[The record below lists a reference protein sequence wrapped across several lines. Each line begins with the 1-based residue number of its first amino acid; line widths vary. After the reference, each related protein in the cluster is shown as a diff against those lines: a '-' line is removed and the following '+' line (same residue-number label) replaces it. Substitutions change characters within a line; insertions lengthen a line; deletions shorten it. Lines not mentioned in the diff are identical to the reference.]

1 MVEREKPRRLPAR
14 VGQPGKAGTTANAK
28 PAKRAPP
35 KSRKEPAQSR
45 GEKRVESILDAAEAE
60 FAEVGYD
67 AATTERIAKRA
78 SASIGSVYQFF
89 PNKRAIFDAIA
100 KRHLTLVR
108 EVFDRLMANAGA
120 PGTDGFSLV
129 DTFVD
134 AYWKLQCDAP
144 AFRAVWFQGALSAEL
159 LGAAGEVN
167 ATFVE
172 KLGALAGSFLPGM
185 SPAEIKDVLTVAVET
200 VSAMLFYAAK
210 KPRAHATRVIRETKR
225 MLSAYLLAR
234 ATGAV

>member
-1 MVEREKPRRLPAR
+1 MVQRQRALPKVSSKKVESTKPRK
-14 VGQPGKAGTTANAK
+14 V
-28 PAKRAPP
+28 
-35 KSRKEPAQSR
+35 PAQVR
-45 GEKRVESILDAAEAE
+45 GEQRVESILDAAEAE

-78 SASIGSVYQFF
+78 GASIGSVYQFF

-108 EVFDRLMANAGA
+108 ELFDELLGSVGPQVDVA
-120 PGTDGFSLV
+120 SLV

-134 AYWKLQCDAP
+134 AYWRLQCDAP

-159 LGAAGEVN
+159 LGAAAEVN
-167 ATFVE
+167 ETFVE
-172 KLGALAGSFLPGM
+172 KLSALAEGFLPTM
-185 SPAEIKDVLTVAVET
+185 SAAERKDMLTVAVET

-210 KPRAHATRVIRETKR
+210 KPRAQATRVIRETKR
-225 MLSAYLLAR
+225 MLLAYLVAR
-234 ATGAV
+234 ATGSV